1 MQELTAGNEDE
12 GCAGVDDAG
21 SRVEDGGVAAVADR
35 LVNTPVLAR
44 GGGGGQGPVY
54 GSMSVRSNIEVQRK
68 RTRRR
73 CRRCT
78 WSCRCRRR

>member
-44 GGGGGQGPVY
+44 GGGRGQRPVCN

-73 CRRCT
+73 CRR
-78 WSCRCRRR
+78 